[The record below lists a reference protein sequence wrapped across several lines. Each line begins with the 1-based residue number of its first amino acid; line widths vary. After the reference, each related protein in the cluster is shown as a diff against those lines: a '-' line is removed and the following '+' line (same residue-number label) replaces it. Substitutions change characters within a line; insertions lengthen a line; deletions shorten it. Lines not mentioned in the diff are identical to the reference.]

1 MIKNIEHK
9 IYPLRNFNVY
19 NMALLTVGPR
29 VHSGSIELTHITE
42 TLYTLTDISVPQLT
56 SNPWHPL
63 LHSLHL

>member
-1 MIKNIEHK
+1 
-9 IYPLRNFNVY
+9 
-19 NMALLTVGPR
+19 MALLTVGPR